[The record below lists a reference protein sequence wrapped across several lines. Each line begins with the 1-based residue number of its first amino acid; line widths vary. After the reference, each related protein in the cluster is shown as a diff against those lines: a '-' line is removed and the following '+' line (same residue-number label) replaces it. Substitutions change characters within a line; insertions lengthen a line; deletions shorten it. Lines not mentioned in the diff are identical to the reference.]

1 MSDKEG
7 GNNTMVFM
15 TAMISGIA
23 IIIIALWLSGALG
36 ILGL

>member
-7 GNNTMVFM
+7 GNNSMVFM
-15 TAMISGIA
+15 VGMISGIA

-36 ILGL
+36 KIF

>member
-7 GNNTMVFM
+7 GNNSMVFM

-23 IIIIALWLSGALG
+23 IIVIALWLSGALG
-36 ILGL
+36 MIF